1 MSQGILI
8 FAFNSGD
15 VDYVELAIFAAKRA
29 KAHLNK
35 PVSLITDSKDWLIK
49 QFPND
54 IDVFD
59 KIIESSDAT
68 TQTKRFYDGSNNF
81 QNIVWKN
88 SNRVNC
94 FELSPYD
101 ETLVIDS
108 DYIVNSSFL
117 QYCWQQPN
125 NFLIYKQ
132 YNDLASWRDTKEF
145 DYINEYS
152 IPFYWA
158 TVFFFKKTEIN
169 NRFFTLIEHIRNN
182 WNYFVKLYQLSSS
195 RFRNDIAFSIAI
207 HMMNGFTAGSFATPI
222 ANKLHYVLDRDI
234 LVQIKE
240 SKMKFLVQK
249 KTTNT
254 EYTALKTDMLDVHVM
269 NKRSLIRCIREEVQ
283 NV

>member
-195 RFRNDIAFSIAI
+195 RFRNDIAFSIEI
-207 HMMNGFTAGSFATPI
+207 HMMNGFTDGTFATPF
-222 ANKLHYVLDRDI
+222 ANKLSYIIDRDI
-234 LVQIKE
+234 LVE
-240 SKMKFLVQK
+240 ATDDRMVFLVNKQ
-249 KTTNT
+249 NT
-254 EYTALKTDMLDVHVM
+254 SNQYTALSTQSLDVHVM
-269 NKRSLIRCIREEVQ
+269 NKKSLLRVIQ